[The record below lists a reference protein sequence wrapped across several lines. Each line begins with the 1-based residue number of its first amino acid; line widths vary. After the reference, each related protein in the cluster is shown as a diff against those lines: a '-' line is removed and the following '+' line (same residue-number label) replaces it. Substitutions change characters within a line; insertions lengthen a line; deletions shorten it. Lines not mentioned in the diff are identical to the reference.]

1 MKYYKITE
9 SEYNF
14 IFENKSHWKYYN
26 NFKKFL
32 DLYAKDEIFGYT
44 RLSSKETGLKNDIFV
59 DDSSLYQEY
68 NHPLW
73 LYVLNGNNDIY
84 DVIPISI
91 SYNPQILMKNPK
103 LNFSR
108 NDLRKIFIFIKKNK
122 ETLVDCANGFID
134 SFELIDKIRPIN
146 NINES
151 ILFEMA
157 NLMPSTTKLATSIW
171 LDPGHKDNVKH
182 NIPRIKFK
190 GIPFEKGISNLIPIS
205 IEDDPHILVDNP
217 IIELSSKEM
226 QQLKK
231 FIRLNKDNLIA
242 LYNNEITISDFKKL
256 MIIIDIKG
264 NVYYPETLVIN
275 MN

>member
-1 MKYYKITE
+1 MKYYKIIE
-9 SEYNF
+9 SEYNHF

-32 DLYAKDEIFGYT
+32 DLHAKDEIFGYT

-73 LYVLNGNNDIY
+73 LYVLNGNDDIY

-122 ETLVDCANGFID
+122 KALDDCANGFID

-182 NIPRIKFK
+182 NTPRIKFK
-190 GIPFEKGISNLIPIS
+190 GIPSEKGISNLIPIS
-205 IEDDPHILVDNP
+205 IEDEPHILVDNP

-264 NVYYPETLVIN
+264 NVYYPETLLKS
-275 MN
+275 